1 MTVDLYLNSVAIP
14 DVLCDSLFTTLELG
28 TLKPW
33 LVRSVKESDRK
44 VADCGSHVQL
54 VVTRGDNKV
63 EKDTVTL
70 DEEKGQN
77 HVRGRRT

>member
-1 MTVDLYLNSVAIP
+1 M
-14 DVLCDSLFTTLELG
+14 G

-44 VADCGSHVQL
+44 VDVRL
-54 VVTRGDNKV
+54 VLTRSDNKV

-70 DEEKGQN
+70 DEEKGQITYVN
-77 HVRGRRT
+77 DGRDVAHVTRDSQELGQVRDLPEKRP